1 MQGRRKRLVETIAS
15 KGITDQK
22 VLDAFLKVPRHFFI
36 LEGLEQHAYDDKA
49 LSITDKQTISQPYTV
64 AFQTQLLDLKNGDK
78 VMEIGTGS
86 GYQAAILAQIGVE
99 VFTIER
105 IKNLYEKSS
114 KILNELK
121 YENVRTFFGDGYE
134 GLPEY
139 APFDKI
145 IITAAIPQIPDVL
158 LNQLKINGVL
168 VAPLGT
174 TDFVQKMH
182 KIVRV
187 SENQFEKQF
196 FGDFSFVPMKKG
208 VE

>member
-1 MQGRRKRLVETIAS
+1 MQGRRKRLVETIAA

-49 LSITDKQTISQPYTV
+49 LSITDKQTISQPFTV

-145 IITAAIPQIPDVL
+145 IITAAIPQIPDIL

-174 TDFVQKMH
+174 TDFAQKML
-182 KIVRV
+182 KIICV
-187 SENQFEKQF
+187 SDKQFEKQF
-196 FGDFSFVPMKKG
+196 FGDFSFVPMKTG